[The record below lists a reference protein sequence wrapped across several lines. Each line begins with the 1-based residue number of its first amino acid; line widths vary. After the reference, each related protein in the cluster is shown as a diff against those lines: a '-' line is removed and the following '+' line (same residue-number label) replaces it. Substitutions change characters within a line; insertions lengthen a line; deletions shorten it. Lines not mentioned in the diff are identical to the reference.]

1 MPNKIGLDLRFW
13 RAGTG
18 GIGRYSRNL
27 LAELLKIDKVN
38 QYTAIIT
45 PADEPEF
52 TVEAPNLTKLVVD
65 VPHFSFAEQLKLP
78 GILKAQNFD
87 LVHFANFNHPLLYRR
102 PFVVTVH
109 DIIMHLY
116 PGSFQRGSFVHR
128 QAYLRTFNDCQ
139 RAKSV
144 IVPSVSTKNDLV
156 QKLHFPAE
164 KVVVTPE
171 GGEASFT
178 PQPAAKITEL
188 KKRLN
193 LPDSYLLFVSRWE
206 RYKGLPVLLASHAE
220 LAAKYPELGLVICGK
235 PDAQN
240 PDVTQLVEAAKKI
253 NPRVITPGFV
263 SDEDLVTLYSGAAV
277 YVHPSWYEGFGIMIL
292 EAMAAGAPVVTSNVS
307 SLPEVVGDAGL
318 MVDPHSVFE
327 LTAAIEK
334 ILTDPKLASRL
345 RTNGFERVKCYSWAK
360 MAAQTLEIY
369 NNVLSRQP

>member
-1 MPNKIGLDLRFW
+1 MAKIGLDLRFW
-13 RAGTG
+13 RSGTG

-27 LAELLKIDKVN
+27 LVELLKIDKAN

-52 TVEAPNLTKLVVD
+52 NLQAQNLTKLVVD
-65 VPHFSFAEQLKLP
+65 IPHFSFAEQLKLP
-78 GILKAQNFD
+78 SILKAQKFD

-128 QAYLRTFNDCQ
+128 QGYLRTFNDCR
-139 RAKSV
+139 RADTV
-144 IVPSVSTKNDLV
+144 IVPSQSTKNDLV
-156 QKLHFPAE
+156 EKLRFPVG
-164 KVVVTPE
+164 KIVVTPE
-171 GGEASFT
+171 GGEPKFT
-178 PQPAAKITEL
+178 PQSAAKISEL
-188 KKRLN
+188 KNRLG
-193 LPDSYLLFVSRWE
+193 LPDRYLLFVSRWE
-206 RYKGLPVLLASHAE
+206 RYKGLPALLEAHQQ
-220 LAAKYPELGLVICGK
+220 LVAKYPELGLVICGK

-240 PDVTQLVEAAKKI
+240 PGVTMLVEAAKKQ
-253 NPRVITPGFV
+253 NSRVITPGFV

-318 MVDPHSVFE
+318 MVDPHSAFE
-327 LTAAIEK
+327 LTQAIEK
-334 ILTDPKLASRL
+334 VLADPALADRL
-345 RTNGFERVKCYSWAK
+345 RTNGFERVKNYSWAK
-360 MAAQTLEIY
+360 MAEQTLDIY
-369 NNVLSRQP
+369 NDVLKRQP